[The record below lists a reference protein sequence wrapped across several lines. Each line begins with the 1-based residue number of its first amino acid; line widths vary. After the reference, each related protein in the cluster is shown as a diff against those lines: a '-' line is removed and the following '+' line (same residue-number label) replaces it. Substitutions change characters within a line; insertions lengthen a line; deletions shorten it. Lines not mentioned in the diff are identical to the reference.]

1 MQAAD
6 SKFEDVID
14 RLDQVISLLERIA
27 EAVER
32 SETDISAARDDSG
45 TIKLD
50 LIELGTNVH
59 SIKVDAEALPDI
71 RHEVGMIEINTR

>member
-32 SETDISAARDDSG
+32 SETDISAIQLEL
-45 TIKLD
+45 T
-50 LIELGTNVH
+50 ELGTNVH